1 MDVTNQKLFFN
12 LSPEI
17 KRKEK
22 NSINIIKIKII
33 PFVPNFVKVGPDFK
47 IF

>member
-17 KRKEK
+17 KEK